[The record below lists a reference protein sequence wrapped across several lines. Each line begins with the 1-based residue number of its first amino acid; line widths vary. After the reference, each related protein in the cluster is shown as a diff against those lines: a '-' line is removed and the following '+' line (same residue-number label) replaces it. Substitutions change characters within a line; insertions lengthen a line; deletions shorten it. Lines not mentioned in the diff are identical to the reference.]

1 MKNVEILNEV
11 FRTMKDCEVL
21 SLSDNEICVNVYLF
35 GSEFEHYI
43 TANINE
49 SVRLGYMIDIIDRIF
64 ELEWWF
70 KQEETNFLKSHYE
83 ELISK
88 SYFGINCTDCEKV
101 IEDWNEE
108 YSALTNDWDNFV
120 DEFGTKLE
128 NYLYDLEIQESRNNV
143 VAFN

>member
-1 MKNVEILNEV
+1 M
-11 FRTMKDCEVL
+11 
-21 SLSDNEICVNVYLF
+21 
-35 GSEFEHYI
+35 
-43 TANINE
+43 
-49 SVRLGYMIDIIDRIF
+49 DIIDRIF
-64 ELEWWF
+64 ELEWWL
-70 KQEETNFLKSHYE
+70 KEEETNFLKSHYE
-83 ELISK
+83 ELIRK

-108 YSALTNDWDNFV
+108 YSALTNDWDKFV